1 MLAWADAWEAAFERC
16 AQAYSENVGPILA
29 SLAEGA
35 VERAGLTRGARVL
48 DVACGPGVVTRA
60 AASRV
65 VGPGRALGVDTS
77 PTMARLAARGAA
89 REPADRRPAFLS
101 SSARALPLR
110 SRAFDAVISSFGLPL
125 SGTPA
130 ELVECARVLKPG
142 GLLSFVHFGPA
153 FIEPIFEVSKILR
166 RHKTETPSQFLA
178 MYRDLSYRLEK
189 EFHQRRSPEAIGA
202 LLEEAGFGI
211 VDVHATTVR
220 QRLWG
225 IVNFVDFALSFPLNY
240 LEHEEMGPTAREKFH
255 AECQA
260 ELKKHMDL
268 EEFIAPVE
276 LVYALGRK
284 PAGAG

>member
-1 MLAWADAWEAAFERC
+1 MWARSWPRLPKGR
-16 AQAYSENVGPILA
+16 SSGRA
-29 SLAEGA
+29 SLA
-35 VERAGLTRGARVL
+35 
-48 DVACGPGVVTRA
+48 
-60 AASRV
+60 
-65 VGPGRALGVDTS
+65 
-77 PTMARLAARGAA
+77 
-89 REPADRRPAFLS
+89 
-101 SSARALPLR
+101 ARALPLR
-110 SRAFDAVISSFGLPL
+110 SGAFDAVISSFGLPL

-166 RHKTETPSQFLA
+166 RHKTEAPSQFLA

-189 EFHQRRSPEAIGA
+189 EFHQRRSPEALGA